1 MDTTESKQRPLTVEE
16 AANFLQLST
25 SYIYRLIHE
34 KKIPYFKPGR
44 NRAAR
49 VYFKVEDLENFVFR
63 ARSSADY
70 EIADNADAILCST
83 RKKR

>member
-1 MDTTESKQRPLTVEE
+1 MSPVESKQRPLTVEE
-16 AANFLQLST
+16 AADFLQLST

-49 VYFKVEDLENFVFR
+49 VYFRVEDLENFVFR

-70 EIADNADAILCST
+70 EIAESAELILST
-83 RKKR
+83 KRRK